1 MKYKCLV
8 LFSGGLDSM
17 LAVKILQENGIDVV
31 PLCFESFFFSSKQAK
46 KSAQELGVK
55 LRVEDIS
62 IEHLKVIK
70 KPKYGRGK
78 SFNPC
83 IDCHLMMIKEAGKI
97 MKKEGFDFIATGE
110 VLGQRPMSQNA
121 NALKII
127 DKWSGLDGLIVRPLS
142 AKLLPPTILGS
153 GKYSIS
159 GKSREMQLKLAKKF
173 KIKNYPS
180 PAGGCI
186 LTDINYGKNLK
197 RLMDIYPSFGEN
209 DILILRAGRIFWE
222 KDLLIVVARNEKECK
237 ELQTLKKKQD
247 VFLEPDNFPG
257 PTVIVRRYKKSPREE
272 MIDCGVKYILR
283 YSKNA
288 GENPRIKI

>member
-1 MKYKCLV
+1 MKI
-8 LFSGGLDSM
+8 
-17 LAVKILQENGIDVV
+17 KINN
-31 PLCFESFFFSSKQAK
+31 K
-46 KSAQELGVK
+46 ELGVK

-153 GKYSIS
+153 GQYSIS

-186 LTDINYGKNLK
+186 LTDINYGKNIK

>member
-1 MKYKCLV
+1 
-8 LFSGGLDSM
+8 
-17 LAVKILQENGIDVV
+17 
-31 PLCFESFFFSSKQAK
+31 
-46 KSAQELGVK
+46 
-55 LRVEDIS
+55 
-62 IEHLKVIK
+62 
-70 KPKYGRGK
+70 
-78 SFNPC
+78 
-83 IDCHLMMIKEAGKI
+83 

-209 DILILRAGRIFWE
+209 DILILRTGRIFWE

-257 PTVIVRRYKKSPREE
+257 PTVIVRRYKKSSREE
-272 MIDCGVKYILR
+272 MIDCGVKYILK

>member
-17 LAVKILQENGIDVV
+17 LAVKILQENGINVV

-46 KSAQELGVK
+46 KSAQQIGLK
-55 LRVEDIS
+55 LRIEDIS
-62 IEHLKVIK
+62 NIHLKLIK
-70 KPKYGRGK
+70 NPKYGRGK
-78 SFNPC
+78 GFNPC
-83 IDCHLMMIKEAGKI
+83 IDCRLLMIKTAGKI

>member
-17 LAVKILQENGIDVV
+17 LAVKILQENGINVV
-31 PLCFESFFFSSKQAK
+31 PLCFESFFFSLMQAK
-46 KSAQELGVK
+46 KSAQQIGLK
-55 LRVEDIS
+55 LRIEDIS
-62 IEHLKVIK
+62 NIHLKLIK
-70 KPKYGRGK
+70 NPKYGRGK
-78 SFNPC
+78 GFNPC
-83 IDCHLMMIKEAGKI
+83 IDCRLLMIKTAGKI

-186 LTDINYGKNLK
+186 LTDINYGKNIK

-237 ELQTLKKKQD
+237 ELQALKKKQD